1 MNFNFT
7 ASSSLF
13 YPSNH
18 LLLALFNISSTN
30 YNHSL
35 LNRYFVVRTLSLAL
49 NLSESLLTIH
59 KINGSM
65 VKVYFSCDL
74 YLSSNLTYQL
84 NTLIDH
90 YYSRRLQLLPLFTL
104 PLIEISIVRVQKQST
119 TPTTSSTIVPL
130 IEVKKAEVTLR
141 TRLLTDNSLQHNRT
155 VTSLSNLLVL
165 KQFYQPLVLVP
176 LAIIAIGLF
185 LCAVIAC
192 CLCCNRRP
200 SSSSTLLL
208 PTGETSSSG
217 SKHFYRNYPYR
228 KHRQQYD
235 LSKKKFHQNH
245 HHDQRQFISKGTS
258 FAFDQQH

>member
-1 MNFNFT
+1 
-7 ASSSLF
+7 
-13 YPSNH
+13 
-18 LLLALFNISSTN
+18 
-30 YNHSL
+30 
-35 LNRYFVVRTLSLAL
+35 
-49 NLSESLLTIH
+49 
-59 KINGSM
+59 M